1 MENFVGAK
9 FCCPHTIADGN
20 QSIQIGKKMLE
31 ISLVLPYGAF

>member
-20 QSIQIGKKMLE
+20 QRSQDWEEDARDVIG
-31 ISLVLPYGAF
+31 VT